1 MTFPTYGPATRHA
14 FLFPRLLVCL
24 VLCYIRLALYIDIH
38 NGFLFLLMVINKVSY
53 VIEKVGET
61 ELKQTVVCKN

>member
-1 MTFPTYGPATRHA
+1 M
-14 FLFPRLLVCL
+14 
-24 VLCYIRLALYIDIH
+24 
-38 NGFLFLLMVINKVSY
+38 GFLFLLMVINKVSY